1 MPGYGFHSML
11 KQHKEI
17 AIQKG
22 EVKEDNVIVAD
33 NGSVIEITGKEKVTM
48 LKRKVP
54 SEPIM
59 VDGNS
64 IMYMQK
70 TVLDD
75 RKLLSH
81 DGFINIVVLIN
92 ISKQKI
98 QKSPDILSRGF
109 LYLRDSKDI
118 LDGTRILVIDLA
130 EKEIERAKGGK
141 IDVDKLKEQMSKKV
155 EKYLFKETGKTPVI
169 IPLVLVV

>member
-22 EVKEDNVIVAD
+22 NVKEENVIVAE
-33 NGSVIEITGKEKVTM
+33 NGSIIEITSDSKAEK

-64 IMYMQK
+64 ILYMQK

-81 DGFINIVVLIN
+81 DGFVNIVVLIN
-92 ISKQKI
+92 ISKQKV

-109 LYLRDSKDI
+109 LYLRDSQDI
-118 LDGTRILVIDLA
+118 LNGARELVVELA
-130 EKEIERAKGGK
+130 DKEIERAKGGK

-155 EKYLFKETGKTPVI
+155 EKYLFKETGKKPVI